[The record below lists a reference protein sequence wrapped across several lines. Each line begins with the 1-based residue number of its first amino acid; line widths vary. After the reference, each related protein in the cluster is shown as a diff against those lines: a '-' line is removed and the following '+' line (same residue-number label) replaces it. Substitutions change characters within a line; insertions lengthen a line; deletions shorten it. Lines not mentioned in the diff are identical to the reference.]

1 MATPYLQVEDLEK
14 AFGADL
20 LFSGLSLTINKG
32 DKVGLIARNGAGK
45 STLLRILAGEED
57 YANGSVSY
65 AKDLKTGY
73 LSQVP
78 VFLPDIPVLQAVVPP
93 HTDDDWGAEDRARQ
107 LLHRLGVTDFNALPA
122 NMSGGQ
128 LKRAAIARVLLREP
142 QFLMLDEP
150 TNHLDVE
157 TIEWL
162 EEYLST
168 RNTTLLMVTHDRWFL
183 DRVCTRIV
191 EIDRHQLYSYD
202 GNYDYYL
209 AKRDERMEQTG
220 AELAKVRN
228 LLRKELDWM
237 RRQPQARAG
246 KAKYRIDAFY
256 DLQQRSKVNLQQQQ
270 VTVAVKG
277 SYIGSKIFE
286 AHNVSK
292 AYGDKVILKD
302 WNYTFARYD
311 KIGIVGPN
319 GVGKTTLLR
328 MLLGELK
335 PDSGHF
341 DIGQTVRFGYYS
353 QQGIISLDP
362 SKKVIDAVREI
373 AEEVWLNSKTRL
385 SVSQFL
391 CHFLFS
397 VPDQQKYINKLSG
410 GEKRRLNLA
419 LTLMRQPNF
428 LVFDEPTNDLDILT
442 LSILEDYLAAFEGCV
457 IVVSHDRFFLDR
469 IAGHLFVLKG
479 NGEIEDFPGN
489 YSTYRELERRR
500 EAEQK
505 KQQKQNAAS
514 ETLRQ
519 RKQPRERK
527 GLTFKD
533 RREKEC
539 LEKELPQLETERD
552 ALEKQMSSGT
562 LTGAE
567 IVKAGERMQ
576 ELTDAIDAAE
586 MRLLELMEAAGE

>member
-14 AFGADL
+14 AFGADV
-20 LFSGLSLTINKG
+20 LFSHLSLTINRG
-32 DKVGLIARNGAGK
+32 DKVGLIARNGLGK

-57 YANGSVSY
+57 YGKGSITF

-78 VFLPDIPVLQAVVPP
+78 VFSPDIPVLQAVVPP
-93 HTDDDWGAEDRARQ
+93 HGEDDWTAEDRAKEM
-107 LLHRLGVTDFNALPA
+107 LHRLGVTDFEALPA

-128 LKRAAIARVLLREP
+128 LKRAAIARVLLQEP

-183 DRVCTRIV
+183 DRVCNRIV
-191 EIDRHQLYSYD
+191 EIDRKQIYSYE

-209 AKRDERMEQTG
+209 VKRDERMAQMG

-228 LLRKELDWM
+228 LLRTELDWM
-237 RRQPQARAG
+237 RRQPQARG
-246 KAKYRIDAFY
+246 SKAKYRIDAFY
-256 DLQQRSKVNLQQQQ
+256 DLQERSKVDLRQQQ
-270 VTVAVKG
+270 VNVAVKG

-286 AHNVSK
+286 AHGVSK
-292 AYGDKVILKD
+292 AFGEKCILKD

-319 GVGKTTLLR
+319 GVGKTTLLK

-353 QQGIISLDP
+353 QQGILNLDP

-373 AEEVWLNSKTRL
+373 AEEVWLNSKTKL

-391 CHFLFS
+391 CYFLFP

-419 LTLMRQPNF
+419 LTLMQRPNF

-442 LSILEDYLAAFEGCV
+442 LSILEDYLANFEGCV

-469 IAGHLFVLKG
+469 IVNHLFVLKG
-479 NGEIEDFPGN
+479 DGTIEDFPGS
-489 YSTYRELERRR
+489 YSQYREVERRH
-500 EAEQK
+500 EAEKK
-505 KQQKQNAAS
+505 KQQKQ
-514 ETLRQ
+514 ETVSVTPQ
-519 RKQPRERK
+519 RRQPRERK
-527 GLTFKD
+527 GLSFKEKKE
-533 RREKEC
+533 REELERQLPELEAERDS
-539 LEKELPQLETERD
+539 LEK
-552 ALEKQMSSGT
+552 KMSSGT
-562 LTGAE
+562 MSGLE
-567 IVKAGERMQ
+567 IVEAGKRMQ
-576 ELTDAIDAAE
+576 ELADTIDSAE
-586 MRLLELMEAAGE
+586 VRLLELMEIAGE

>member
-57 YANGSVSY
+57 YAKGIVSY

-93 HTDDDWGAEDRARQ
+93 HADDDWGAEDRARQ

-128 LKRAAIARVLLREP
+128 LKRAAIARVLLLEP
-142 QFLMLDEP
+142 HFLMLDEP

-162 EEYLST
+162 EDYLST

-209 AKRDERMEQTG
+209 AKRDERMEQMG

-353 QQGIISLDP
+353 QQGISNLDP

-505 KQQKQNAAS
+505 KQQKQNEAS

-533 RREKEC
+533 RREKES

-562 LTGAE
+562 MTGAE